1 MIHVLIQPYDFQ
13 KNIGA
18 NHKIGQLAPKPSI
31 FKTAEIHHGAHFH
44 MWVQNSNAYNL
55 YMAGKEILSRLIL
68 SLTLGSK
75 IVHIRAIDRKPK
87 GYILTYIRV
96 IFLL

>member
-1 MIHVLIQPYDFQ
+1 M
-13 KNIGA
+13 
-18 NHKIGQLAPKPSI
+18 
-31 FKTAEIHHGAHFH
+31 AEIHHGAHFH

-55 YMAGKEILSRLIL
+55 CMAGKEILSRLVL
-68 SLTLGSK
+68 SLTLGSN

-96 IFLL
+96 IFLKRKDFTKSQQFFK

>member
-1 MIHVLIQPYDFQ
+1 
-13 KNIGA
+13 
-18 NHKIGQLAPKPSI
+18 
-31 FKTAEIHHGAHFH
+31 
-44 MWVQNSNAYNL
+44 MWVQNSNPYNL